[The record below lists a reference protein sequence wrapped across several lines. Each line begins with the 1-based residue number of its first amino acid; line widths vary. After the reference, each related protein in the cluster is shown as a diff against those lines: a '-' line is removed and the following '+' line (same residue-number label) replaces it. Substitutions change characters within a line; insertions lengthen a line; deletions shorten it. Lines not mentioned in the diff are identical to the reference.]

1 MENKYSI
8 NLVSNYIG
16 KNNFFIRGLIP
27 TESLSQFLYAKDKKS
42 LYKEKIRSKSKPKL
56 LINHDYSKEL
66 KCKKLSIYED
76 KQGLK
81 FEAVVEY
88 DEELAENYSEIKSL
102 SFGFVIGI
110 DSWSKDG
117 YNLIRTVHSFEEL
130 KEISILIGRKPAYE
144 ETRVTVLPIK
154 KECNEI
160 DEIVEVKVL
169 VRKNEVAA
177 IRKEIEKLKV
187 G

>member
-8 NLVSNYIG
+8 NLLSGNCIG
-16 KNNFFIRGLIP
+16 KDNFFIRGLIP
-27 TESLSQFLYAKDKKS
+27 TESLSQFLYDKDKKS
-42 LYKEKIRSKSKPKL
+42 LYKEKVRRGAFAFSTSKSKPKL
-56 LINHDYSKEL
+56 LINQDYSKEL

-76 KQGLK
+76 KQELK

-88 DEELAENYSEIKSL
+88 DEELAANYSEINSL

-117 YNLIRTVHSFEEL
+117 YNLIRTVHSFKEL

-154 KECNEI
+154 KS
-160 DEIVEVKVL
+160 VM
-169 VRKNEVAA
+169 
-177 IRKEIEKLKV
+177 KLMK
-187 G
+187 